1 MSEFFVAISFLSRL
15 SADVQHLFTLYG
27 YPIVFVAV
35 LSESAGVPVPG
46 ETVLLAA
53 AVAAQRGSLNLPLIW
68 LLAAS
73 AAIIGDNFG
82 FWLGHW
88 GGRPLLMRYGRI
100 LRVREKHLRMLDLY
114 YAKHGAKTVFFGRW
128 VLFLRVWAALF
139 AGAAHMRWRRFF
151 LYNALGGTAWAVS
164 MSTLAYVFSASV
176 GRIQA
181 TFGVIG
187 WVAAILVALGIIVF
201 VIREQRRSLR
211 RLAALA
217 EATDVEQASSAVPQ
231 PESGRDEAAAPTS
244 DETSLVGG
252 EVADG
257 QLDP

>member
-1 MSEFFVAISFLSRL
+1 MPELFVAISFLSRL

-27 YPIVFVAV
+27 YPIVFFAV

-100 LRVREKHLRMLDLY
+100 LHVREKHLRMLDLY

-151 LYNALGGTAWAVS
+151 LFNALGGTAWAVS

-187 WVAAILVALGIIVF
+187 WVTAILVALGIIAF

-217 EATDVEQASSAVPQ
+217 DDADAESATELASD
-231 PESGRDEAAAPTS
+231 RDEAAPATS
-244 DETSLVGG
+244 DGTSPVAG
-252 EVADG
+252 EVAGETASDP
-257 QLDP
+257 LDL